1 MSYKVRMSRQADRD
15 IENVLAR
22 SLAQFGEQQRRAY
35 KALILEALADIAADP
50 FAPPARHRPEPHPDA
65 RMFRIA
71 RRGRHARHFFVY
83 RVVDGRFIDVG
94 RLLHDSMDLHRH
106 LPKGFGPPRS

>member
-15 IENVLAR
+15 IENALAHT
-22 SLAQFGEQQRRAY
+22 LTQFGEQQRLSY
-35 KALILEALADIAADP
+35 KALIVEALADISAEP
-50 FAPPARHRPEPHPDA
+50 FAPPARHRPELHPDA

-83 RVVDGRFIDVG
+83 RVVGGQFIDVG
-94 RLLHDSMDLHRH
+94 RLLHDSMDLQRH
-106 LPKGFGPPRS
+106 LTSGFRAPK

>member
-15 IENVLAR
+15 IENALAR
-22 SLAQFGEQQRRAY
+22 TLAQFGERQQHAY
-35 KALILEALADIAADP
+35 KALIFEALDDIAAEP
-50 FAPPARHRPEPHPDA
+50 FAPPARHRPELHPDA

-83 RVVDGRFIDVG
+83 RVVGGQFIDVG
-94 RLLHDSMDLHRH
+94 RLLHDSMDLKRH
-106 LPKGFGPPRS
+106 LPSGFRAPE